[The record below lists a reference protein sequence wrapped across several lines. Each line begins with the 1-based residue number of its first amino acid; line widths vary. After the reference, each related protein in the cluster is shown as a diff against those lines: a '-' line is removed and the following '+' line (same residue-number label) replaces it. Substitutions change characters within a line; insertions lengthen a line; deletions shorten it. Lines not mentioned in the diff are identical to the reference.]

1 MGFRGG
7 PGINIQ
13 AVDRTGSAAG
23 LHSDPRVNPPRSTA
37 GDPGRGTP
45 QSSGSLSSLMDQTPT
60 IDNIFKERPKSSYT
74 SRLLGKKSPIQLFWR
89 LIKPSCLLLQKHRS
103 GRRVSSG
110 LPRLRPRYCS
120 TRPASPPSIFLEL
133 VFIPHPS
140 TVPAPLREDFRWR
153 TKIHLHHLLLNGTLV
168 FAEFVHDKER
178 LQEEFKTALDRKP
191 DVLTVPA
198 GFVMSVDSMHDRK
211 RTPFVMRRAQGR
223 GRILVDQAVDYLT
236 HRVGKCAVHR
246 LYYSDGTFDRS
257 AQPRNWSTTRMFLY
271 ELQEGRCPCGEHDG
285 PLSPADMHC
294 DHLVPRDQGGNHVL
308 TNLHMV
314 CEAKNLQWGRK
325 EGRTEHHQVG
335 EAFRRIFP
343 RAWTT
348 QEYRSLICNPRLT
361 PSDAARYLAG
371 AGEKLGD

>member
-1 MGFRGG
+1 MNR
-7 PGINIQ
+7 
-13 AVDRTGSAAG
+13 
-23 LHSDPRVNPPRSTA
+23 
-37 GDPGRGTP
+37 
-45 QSSGSLSSLMDQTPT
+45 TPT
-60 IDNIFKERPKSSYT
+60 IDDVFKETAKEFLHFSS
-74 SRLLGKKSPIQLFWR
+74 SRERVAYPTVLAADQALLSPATETWF
-89 LIKPSCLLLQKHRS
+89 
-103 GRRVSSG
+103 
-110 LPRLRPRYCS
+110 
-120 TRPASPPSIFLEL
+120 RPASFEWLATAAALDTARLAQPLPRRSSWKL

-371 AGEKLGD
+371 AGREARRLRG